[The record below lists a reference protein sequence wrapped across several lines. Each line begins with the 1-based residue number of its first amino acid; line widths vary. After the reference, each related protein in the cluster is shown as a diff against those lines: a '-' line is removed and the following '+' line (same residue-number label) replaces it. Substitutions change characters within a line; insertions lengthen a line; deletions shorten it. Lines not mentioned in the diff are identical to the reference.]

1 MNSRNGE
8 GVSRS
13 DPSFTIPAEFIEKQL
28 DKIANLDN
36 ITAEGIVEK
45 VRWLD
50 RIKRVTHENLFQ
62 EKECCI
68 C

>member
-1 MNSRNGE
+1 M
-8 GVSRS
+8 SRS

-50 RIKRVTHENLFQ
+50 RIKRFTQENLFQ
-62 EKECCI
+62 EKECCV